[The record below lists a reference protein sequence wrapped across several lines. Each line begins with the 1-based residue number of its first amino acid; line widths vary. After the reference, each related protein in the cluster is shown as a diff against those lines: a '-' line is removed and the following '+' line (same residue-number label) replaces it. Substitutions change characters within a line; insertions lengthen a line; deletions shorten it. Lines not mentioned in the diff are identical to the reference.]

1 MNIVWTR
8 DISTINSLEKYGREW
23 VKNRVLDSPVV
34 GYAWFIL
41 SPSVIMY
48 ILLAKI
54 FIESVH
60 EICEIQCYLYGTVA
74 GVVIFVRRGQHTP
87 TPHLLEIHMEV

>member
-1 MNIVWTR
+1 
-8 DISTINSLEKYGREW
+8 
-23 VKNRVLDSPVV
+23 
-34 GYAWFIL
+34 
-41 SPSVIMY
+41 MY

-60 EICEIQCYLYGTVA
+60 EICEIQCYLYGIVA
-74 GVVIFVRRGQHTP
+74 GVVIFVHRGQHTP

>member
-1 MNIVWTR
+1 M
-8 DISTINSLEKYGREW
+8 
-23 VKNRVLDSPVV
+23 KNRVLDSPVGWV
-34 GYAWFIL
+34 MLDSSCLF
-41 SPSVIMY
+41 SSVTMY